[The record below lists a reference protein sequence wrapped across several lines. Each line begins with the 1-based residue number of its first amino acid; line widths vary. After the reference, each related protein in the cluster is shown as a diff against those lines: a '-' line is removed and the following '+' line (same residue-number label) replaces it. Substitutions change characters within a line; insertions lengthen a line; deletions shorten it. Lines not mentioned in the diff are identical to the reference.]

1 MFSLH
6 NYGGLYYRLE
16 PHFLSVYFIPISQY
30 SERRNFAASPI
41 GFSDVE
47 RAIQTQKRIRLLW
60 HILFCFILADSKPI
74 YEAIFFT

>member
-30 SERRNFAASPI
+30 SERRNFAASPT
-41 GFSDVE
+41 GVFDVE
-47 RAIQTQKRIRLLW
+47 GAIQTQKEDTPLVAYPLL
-60 HILFCFILADSKPI
+60 FYPCR
-74 YEAIFFT
+74 

>member
-16 PHFLSVYFIPISQY
+16 PHFLSVCFIPISQY

-41 GFSDVE
+41 GAFDVE
-47 RAIQTQKRIRLLW
+47 RAIQTQKEDMPLVAYPLL
-60 HILFCFILADSKPI
+60 FYPCR
-74 YEAIFFT
+74 